1 MAESNHQEEPNG
13 PLTDSSLTV
22 GDQPA
27 TRRRRGGGPAARRS
41 QLEEF
46 MIRPWPQ
53 QRARRTRWIAL
64 VLLVLA
70 PVSATALTF
79 WNVAAE
85 DTTTVIEPQGNVDDA
100 VLLVE
105 ATAVELDLQL
115 KEMSFRLVFRPS
127 GDIVRGNEL
136 TSDVTV
142 FVSDISGSG
151 IREFPAG
158 SAMEPTTV
166 VVELSGSQLRYPFD
180 TYEADLGVGAAASSG
195 AGQDPDPLTLD
206 LEVGVALDQFDVVA
220 ADRRQDNAVSV
231 ELELQRR
238 TAVIIWVL
246 FFMFLVWS
254 IALGGAAVA
263 WFIVVFAQGS
273 PVLGLRVLRLDP
285 VRAADA
291 ARRSARLAALRVARG
306 LGGVLLGHRHPGGRG
321 LVGAA
326 GRCGTSRH
334 GSRCANSA
342 RPRRRSAA
350 APTPGEHTP
359 GSCRAVTE
367 GDGPGEPDPATRSTR
382 VNDREQPLHPVRR
395 HAEPLGDRRGGVAST
410 LHRRRARHRAAA
422 SSSSSSAPL
431 PALPHRRATITY
443 SPRGVHVVAVRERF
457 RPACLA
463 RVSSCSL
470 VSSRHNAT
478 RRSGPST
485 SSQVGERARQSMGS
499 LVEHHGA
506 LLPHQLGEAR
516 RAELALA
523 GQEPLEAEP
532 ARIVQQ
538 PTADQA
544 DRRSEGAGHDLDAQ
558 AGVQGHRHQPG
569 AGVRQPGHPGVARDG
584 DQRTAADPLEQ

>member
-1 MAESNHQEEPNG
+1 MAESNHPDEPNG
-13 PLTDSSLTV
+13 PVTDSSLAL
-22 GDQPA
+22 GDHPDTRDDEVAGQP
-27 TRRRRGGGPAARRS
+27 RSGS

-85 DTTTVIEPQGNVDDA
+85 DTTTVIEPQGKIDDA

-105 ATAVELDLQL
+105 ATAVGLDLQL

-166 VVELSGSQLRYPFD
+166 VVDLAGSQLRYPFD
-180 TYEADLGVGAAASSG
+180 TYQADLGVGAAASSG
-195 AGQDPDPLTLD
+195 SGQDPDPLTLD

-263 WFIVVFAQGS
+263 WFIVVFAKDPPFWVFAFFASILFALPTLRAGLPGS
-273 PVLGLRVLRLDP
+273 PPYGSLVDWAAFYWGIAILAGALVALLAVWNIEARVK
-285 VRAADA
+285 VREQREAA
-291 ARRSARLAALRVARG
+291 
-306 LGGVLLGHRHPGGRG
+306 P
-321 LVGAA
+321 
-326 GRCGTSRH
+326 
-334 GSRCANSA
+334 
-342 RPRRRSAA
+342 PERRRHTDTH
-350 APTPGEHTP
+350 AP
-359 GSCRAVTE
+359 
-367 GDGPGEPDPATRSTR
+367 TR
-382 VNDREQPLHPVRR
+382 VNDR
-395 HAEPLGDRRGGVAST
+395 
-410 LHRRRARHRAAA
+410 
-422 SSSSSSAPL
+422 
-431 PALPHRRATITY
+431 
-443 SPRGVHVVAVRERF
+443 
-457 RPACLA
+457 
-463 RVSSCSL
+463 
-470 VSSRHNAT
+470 
-478 RRSGPST
+478 
-485 SSQVGERARQSMGS
+485 
-499 LVEHHGA
+499 
-506 LLPHQLGEAR
+506 
-516 RAELALA
+516 
-523 GQEPLEAEP
+523 
-532 ARIVQQ
+532 
-538 PTADQA
+538 
-544 DRRSEGAGHDLDAQ
+544 
-558 AGVQGHRHQPG
+558 
-569 AGVRQPGHPGVARDG
+569 
-584 DQRTAADPLEQ
+584 